1 VQQFS
6 GNITSQLTQ
15 RGVPGPI
22 GATIANKIA
31 AAGAQASQ
39 VYLPGRLPLP
49 PAALH
54 QAINQAFVDALHGS
68 FLITGIAFLAAAVL
82 VAFLF
87 QRQPAPRTSVAPAD
101 AQVTTVATHRDRA
114 LLGVMLALV
123 ARRAQQP
130 EADPAVLAALSSTV
144 DGRYPHDWSE
154 AQRGRAVA
162 RDVLEP
168 LSLLLLASSV
178 GSEAGQANGGAPA
191 ASEMVPDAGEMPPS
205 GHLME

>member
-1 VQQFS
+1 
-6 GNITSQLTQ
+6 
-15 RGVPGPI
+15 
-22 GATIANKIA
+22 
-31 AAGAQASQ
+31 
-39 VYLPGRLPLP
+39 
-49 PAALH
+49 
-54 QAINQAFVDALHGS
+54 
-68 FLITGIAFLAAAVL
+68 VL

-87 QRQPAPRTSVAPAD
+87 QRQPARQTSVAPAD
-101 AQVTTVATHRDRA
+101 AQVTTVATNRDRA

-162 RDVLEP
+162 REVLEP
-168 LSLLLLASSV
+168 LSLLLLTSS
-178 GSEAGQANGGAPA
+178 GSLEAGNANGGAEA
-191 ASEMVPDAGEMPPS
+191 ASEMVPGAGEMPSS